1 MISFLTNAPRSLL
14 QVIAF
19 LLAWACCWFPLAI
32 FSAIAIGWRPPQPI
46 AVEQKLPLLASL
58 YIIAPL
64 VLWQAS
70 QLVGKYFSDY
80 GLIWNFRLFSSL
92 GIGFFLGVLTI
103 VVLFA
108 IQTALSWVNWQ
119 KQDEQKLLSVLI
131 PTFLLALW
139 IGGTEELIFRGF
151 ILTQLRQDFAPI
163 LAAAISSIIFALLH
177 LVWEQKE
184 TIPQLPGL
192 WLMGMV
198 LVLARWVDNGSLGL
212 AWGLHTGWVWAIATV
227 DTLQIINY
235 TGVTSEWVTGR
246 NGKPLAGVA
255 GVVCMLVTGGILF
268 LVMIGKR

>member
-1 MISFLTNAPRSLL
+1 ML
-14 QVIAF
+14 QVLAF
-19 LLAWACCWFPLAI
+19 FLAWAGCWFPLAVLC
-32 FSAIAIGWRPPQPI
+32 AIAIGWRPPLPLAI
-46 AVEQKLPLLASL
+46 EQKLPLLASL

-70 QLVGKYFSDY
+70 QLVGRYFSDY
-80 GLIWNFRLFSSL
+80 GLIWNFQLLGSL

-108 IQTALSWVNWQ
+108 IQSSLGWLSW
-119 KQDEQKLLSVLI
+119 QKLDRQKLTSVLI

-139 IGGTEELIFRGF
+139 IGGTEELVFRGF
-151 ILTQLRQDFAPI
+151 VLTQLQQDFAFI
-163 LAAAISSIIFALLH
+163 LAAVISSAIFALLH

-198 LVLARWVDNGSLGL
+198 LVLARWVDGGSLGL

-227 DTLQIINY
+227 DTLDAIGY
-235 TGVTSEWVTGR
+235 TGVTSELVTGK

-255 GVVCMLVTGGILF
+255 GIVCMLVTGVVLWLF
-268 LVMIGKR
+268 CVST